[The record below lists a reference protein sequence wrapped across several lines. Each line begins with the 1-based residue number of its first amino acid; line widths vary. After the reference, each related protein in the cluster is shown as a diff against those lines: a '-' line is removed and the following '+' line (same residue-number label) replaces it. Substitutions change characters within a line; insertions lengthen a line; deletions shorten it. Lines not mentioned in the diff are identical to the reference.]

1 MSGNILEFQDVTVTF
16 GSETIYD
23 RLTFQ
28 VRRGEFLCILG
39 PSGCGKSTSLRLMG
53 DLLQANSGSVSVDGE
68 PPSQG
73 WKKLAYIFQSPRLVP
88 WRTAL
93 GNVMLGMELR
103 QDNPDKQQM
112 EETARRLLTLVGL
125 SRDMDKYPAMLSG
138 GERQRVSIARALSV
152 DPDIILMDEPF
163 SALDLNTRLR
173 MRAEIERIWQ
183 ETGKTTVFVTHDIE
197 EALVLGDRILLLS
210 NKPTRTLE
218 MLEIDEPRP
227 RNISDSATLSA
238 RKDHL
243 VSLFRQL
250 ETGSN
255 EEAA

>member
-1 MSGNILEFQDVTVTF
+1 
-16 GSETIYD
+16 
-23 RLTFQ
+23 
-28 VRRGEFLCILG
+28 
-39 PSGCGKSTSLRLMG
+39 
-53 DLLQANSGSVSVDGE
+53 
-68 PPSQG
+68 
-73 WKKLAYIFQSPRLVP
+73 
-88 WRTAL
+88 
-93 GNVMLGMELR
+93 MLGMELR